1 MAIGADAGDLAL
13 ERVAQLYE
21 ALRPHLDERQR
32 RLLLG
37 AEAARLGRGG
47 VKAVAGVTGAHP
59 ATVARGA
66 REASGVP
73 EPRTR
78 APGGGRKK
86 LADTDPGL
94 APALMAL
101 VEPESRGDP
110 ESPLRWTCLSTRNL
124 AGTLTAAGHRCS
136 APTAARLLRAE
147 GYSLQGN
154 AKVAEGRQHP
164 DRDAQFRYIARR
176 AREHL
181 DAGEPVVSV
190 DAKKKE
196 KAGNFAN
203 GGAAWR
209 PQGRPERVNVHDF
222 PSDAIGKAIPY
233 GIYDLGAN
241 TGWVS
246 VGTDHDTSAFAAA
259 TLRRWWRADG
269 SARYPGAR
277 RLLICADAGGSN
289 AARARAWKVEL
300 ARLAAETGLQVT
312 CCHYPP
318 GTSKWNKVEHRL
330 FAQITRNWR
339 GRPLTSHQ
347 AVVELISATTTSTG
361 LTVTAELDTSEYATG
376 LAYTKKQVDALPI
389 DYHAFHGNWNYTV
402 RPEPHETPI
411 PARKQTTRRRRSKLF
426 IFDCL
431 AVGTAAFAAVCVGAW
446 RVCNGN
452 PGGLE
457 AFEDEPHRHRAFPDR
472 GRGPLD
478 RPAADVAD
486 GEDPGPAGFQE
497 QGHPAGVVEPGFR
510 DVGAGEQE
518 PAGVFGELARQPPG
532 AGLGADENEQAP
544 DGQRRCLLPAGIDEL
559 HAF

>member
-1 MAIGADAGDLAL
+1 MAVEVAGELAL
-13 ERVAQLYE
+13 ERVARLYE
-21 ALRPHLDERQR
+21 TLRPHLDERQR

-37 AEAARLGRGG
+37 TEAARLGRGG

-66 REASGVP
+66 REASGAP
-73 EPRTR
+73 EPGTR
-78 APGGGRKK
+78 APGGGRKP
-86 LADTDPGL
+86 LTETDPRL
-94 APALMAL
+94 DQALMAL

-124 AGTLTAAGHRCS
+124 AGTLTAAGHRCP
-136 APTAARLLRAE
+136 APTVARLLKAE

-164 DRDAQFRYIARR
+164 DRDAQFRYIAGR

-203 GGAAWR
+203 GGAGWR
-209 PQGRPERVNVHDF
+209 PKGHPERVNVHDF

-277 RLLICADAGGSN
+277 RLLICADSGGSN

-312 CCHYPP
+312 VCHYPP
-318 GTSKWNKVEHRL
+318 GTSKWNKAGHRL

-389 DYHAFHGNWNYTV
+389 DYHGFHGDWNYTL

-431 AVGTAAFAAVCVGAW
+431 VNAGKPVRRHGHRGGSPEGT
-446 RVCNGN
+446 
-452 PGGLE
+452 
-457 AFEDEPHRHRAFPDR
+457 R
-472 GRGPLD
+472 G
-478 RPAADVAD
+478 
-486 GEDPGPAGFQE
+486 
-497 QGHPAGVVEPGFR
+497 
-510 DVGAGEQE
+510 
-518 PAGVFGELARQPPG
+518 
-532 AGLGADENEQAP
+532 
-544 DGQRRCLLPAGIDEL
+544 
-559 HAF
+559 

>member
-1 MAIGADAGDLAL
+1 MANDDRDGEAGG
-13 ERVAQLYE
+13 ERVARLYGV
-21 ALRPHLDERQR
+21 LRPHLDERQR

-37 AEAARLGRGG
+37 AQALELGRGG
-47 VKAVAGVTGAHP
+47 IKAVAAATGVHP
-59 ATVARGA
+59 DTVARGV
-66 REASGVP
+66 REAAGGP
-73 EPRTR
+73 EPRVR

-86 LADTDPGL
+86 LSDTDPGL
-94 APALMAL
+94 GPALMAL

-110 ESPLRWTCLSTRNL
+110 ESPLQWTCLSTRNL
-124 AGTLTAAGHRCS
+124 AGTLTAAGHACS
-136 APTAARLLRAE
+136 APTAARLLKAE

-164 DRDAQFRYIARR
+164 DRDAQFRYIART

-181 DAGEPVVSV
+181 DAGQPVVSV

-196 KAGNFAN
+196 KIGNFAN
-203 GGAAWR
+203 GGSEWR
-209 PQGRPERVNVHDF
+209 PQGHPERVNVHDF

-259 TLRRWWRADG
+259 TLRRWWRCDG

-277 RLLICADAGGSN
+277 RLLICADSGGSN

-347 AVVELISATTTSTG
+347 AVVELISATTTTTG
-361 LTVTAELDTSEYATG
+361 LTVTAELDTSEYPTG
-376 LAYTKKQVDALPI
+376 LTYTKKQVEALPI
-389 DYHAFHGNWNYTV
+389 DYHGFHNDWNYTV

-411 PARKQTTRRRRSKLF
+411 PTRKQTTRPRKTKLF
-426 IFDCL
+426 IFDRL
-431 AVGTAAFAAVCVGAW
+431 
-446 RVCNGN
+446 R
-452 PGGLE
+452 P
-457 AFEDEPHRHRAFPDR
+457 
-472 GRGPLD
+472 
-478 RPAADVAD
+478 PAA
-486 GEDPGPAGFQE
+486 G
-497 QGHPAGVVEPGFR
+497 
-510 DVGAGEQE
+510 
-518 PAGVFGELARQPPG
+518 
-532 AGLGADENEQAP
+532 
-544 DGQRRCLLPAGIDEL
+544 
-559 HAF
+559 

>member
-1 MAIGADAGDLAL
+1 MAVEVAGELAL
-13 ERVAQLYE
+13 QRVAQLYE
-21 ALRPHLDERQR
+21 TMRPHMDERQR

-66 REASGVP
+66 REASGAP

-78 APGGGRKK
+78 AAGGGRKP
-86 LADTDPGL
+86 LTETDPELG
-94 APALMAL
+94 PALMAL

-124 AGTLTAAGHRCS
+124 ADTLTAAGHRCS
-136 APTAARLLRAE
+136 APTAARLLKAE

-164 DRDAQFRYIARR
+164 DRDAQFRYIART

-181 DAGEPVVSV
+181 DAGQPVVSV

-196 KAGNFAN
+196 KVGEFAN
-203 GGAAWR
+203 GGAEWR
-209 PQGRPERVNVHDF
+209 PKGRPERVNVHDF
-222 PSDAIGKAIPY
+222 PSDAVGKAIPY

-241 TGWVS
+241 AGWVS

-269 SARYPGAR
+269 SARYPDAR
-277 RLLICADAGGSN
+277 RLLICADSGGSN

-300 ARLAAETGLQVT
+300 ARLAAETGLEIT

-361 LTVTAELDTSEYATG
+361 LTVTAELDASEYPTG
-376 LAYTKKQVDALPI
+376 LTYTKKQVEALPI
-389 DYHAFHGNWNYTV
+389 DYHGFHGDWNYTI

-411 PARKQTTRRRRSKLF
+411 PARKQTTRPRKSKLF
-426 IFDCL
+426 IFDRLGRAYPPIWPTGCRGL
-431 AVGTAAFAAVCVGAW
+431 IEAGAVPDWMFCAPT
-446 RVCNGN
+446 R
-452 PGGLE
+452 
-457 AFEDEPHRHRAFPDR
+457 RA
-472 GRGPLD
+472 
-478 RPAADVAD
+478 
-486 GEDPGPAGFQE
+486 
-497 QGHPAGVVEPGFR
+497 
-510 DVGAGEQE
+510 
-518 PAGVFGELARQPPG
+518 ELVR
-532 AGLGADENEQAP
+532 
-544 DGQRRCLLPAGIDEL
+544 
-559 HAF
+559 